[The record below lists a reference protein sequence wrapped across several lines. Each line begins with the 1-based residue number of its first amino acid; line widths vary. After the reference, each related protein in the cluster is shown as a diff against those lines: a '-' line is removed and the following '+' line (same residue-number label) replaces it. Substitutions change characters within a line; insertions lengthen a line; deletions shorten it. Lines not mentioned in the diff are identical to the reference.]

1 MKKIILDKSNKYFK
15 EALKVIPLA
24 SQTFSKSHIF
34 FDPNFFP
41 LFCVAGKKQFIT
53 DIDGNNYLD
62 LISALGSV
70 SIGYGIE
77 NIDKKI
83 IKSLKSG
90 VTFSLSHKKELELT
104 KILLKIIPCA
114 EMVRFG
120 KNGTDANSAA
130 IRLARY
136 YTGRNHV
143 AVCGYHGWQDW
154 YISSTSMSGGIPKEV
169 AQYTHSFTFN
179 DIKSLEKIFK
189 KKKLAAVILEPLAS
203 ELPKNNFLKK
213 VKSLCKKFNTL
224 LIFDEICTGF
234 RVNLGGAQ
242 KLYKIKPDLATFG
255 KAMANG
261 YPLSAIVGSKKIM
274 KFMDKIFYSG
284 TFTGETLSL
293 EACKQTILFIQK
305 NKCIEK
311 NIKKGILLQRE
322 TSYIIKKYKLDNYIE
337 LSGHPTWL
345 FLKIKNLNVKQ
356 TMTIKIFIMHQLI
369 LNNILFLGT
378 FNINASHNLKNIR
391 KVIKILDLAFL
402 RVSKNIN
409 TIDSL
414 TEIKVPKPL
423 FTVRK

>member
-1 MKKIILDKSNKYFK
+1 MKKIILKNSKKYFK
-15 EALKVIPLA
+15 KALQAIPLA

-34 FDPNFFP
+34 FDPEFFP
-41 LFCVAGKKQFIT
+41 LFCSSGKNQYIS

-70 SIGYGIE
+70 SIGYGIKD
-77 NIDKKI
+77 IDKNI
-83 IKSLKSG
+83 IKSLKLG
-90 VTFSLSHKKELELT
+90 VTFSLSHKKELELAKT
-104 KILLKIIPCA
+104 LINIIPCA

-136 YTGRNHV
+136 YTGKDHV

-154 YISSTSMSGGIPKEV
+154 YISSTSMSGGIPKGV

-179 DIKSLEKIFK
+179 DIKSLEKIFQE
-189 KKKLAAVILEPLAS
+189 KKLAAVMLEPLAS

-213 VKSLCKKFNTL
+213 VKALCKKNNAI

-274 KFMDKIFYSG
+274 KLMDKIFFSG
-284 TFTGETLSL
+284 TFTGESLSI
-293 EACKQTILFIQK
+293 EACKQTILFLQK
-305 NKCIEK
+305 NKSIEK
-311 NIKKGILLQRE
+311 NIKKGIFLQKE
-322 TSYIIKKYKLDNYIE
+322 ISEIIKKYQLNKYVE

-345 FLKIKNLNVKQ
+345 FLKIKNLNLKQ
-356 TMTIKIFIMHQLI
+356 SMTIKIFIMHQLI
-369 LNNILFLGT
+369 LNEILFLGT
-378 FNINASHNLKNIR
+378 FNINASHNFKDLKKIA
-391 KVIKILDLAFL
+391 KVLNLAFCTI
-402 RVSKNIN
+402 SKNID
-409 TIDSL
+409 TLDKL
-414 TEIKVPKPL
+414 TNVKIPKPL

>member
-1 MKKIILDKSNKYFK
+1 MKKTILNNSKKYFI
-15 EALKVIPLA
+15 EALQAIPLA

-34 FDPNFFP
+34 FDPEFFP
-41 LFCVAGKKQFIT
+41 LFCSAGKNQYIT
-53 DIDGNNYLD
+53 DIDGNNYID

-70 SIGYGIE
+70 SIGYGIK

-90 VTFSLSHKKELELT
+90 VTFSLSHRKELELA
-104 KILLKIIPCA
+104 KILINIIPCA

-136 YTGRNHV
+136 YTGKDHI

-154 YISSTSMSGGIPKEV
+154 YISSTSMSGGIPKGV
-169 AQYTHSFTFN
+169 AQYTHSFIFN

-203 ELPKNNFLKK
+203 ELPKRNFLKK
-213 VKSLCKKFNTL
+213 VKSLCKKNNAL

-274 KFMDKIFYSG
+274 KYMNKIFFSG

-293 EACKQTILFIQK
+293 EACKQTILFLQK

-311 NIKKGILLQRE
+311 NIKKGIFLQKE
-322 TSYIIKKYKLDNYIE
+322 VSEIIKKHKLSEYIE

-345 FLKIKNLNVKQ
+345 FLKIKNLNLKQ
-356 TMTIKIFIMHQLI
+356 SMTIKIFIMHQLI
-369 LNNILFLGT
+369 LNKILFLGT
-378 FNINASHNLKNIR
+378 FNINASHNFKDIKKIA
-391 KVIKILDLAFL
+391 KVLNLAFCSI
-402 RVSKNIN
+402 SKNID
-409 TIDSL
+409 TLDKL
-414 TEIKVPKPL
+414 TKVKIPKPL